1 MKPVKDM
8 MQAELAAF
16 VQVHLRKSGI
26 HVVLTGGAAVSIH
39 SKAKYVSL
47 DLDLVIIS
55 SVGIR
60 TLRKSMEQIGFS
72 GKGRHFRHPESKF
85 PVEFLPGPLAFGDEE
100 VAKIDEI
107 ELSTGMIKIISP
119 TDCVKDRLAHF
130 YHWGDRQCLQ
140 QAIMVA
146 ETRDVDMDD
155 IAAWSSKEGKAKEL
169 AEFKANMR

>member
-1 MKPVKDM
+1 MKSIQEM
-8 MQAELAAF
+8 TQAELGAF
-16 VQVHLRKSGI
+16 VQSHLRKIGI

-55 SVGIR
+55 SVRIR
-60 TLRKSMEQIGFS
+60 TLRKSMEEIGFS

-85 PVEFLPGPLAFGDEE
+85 PVEFPPGPLAFGDEE
-100 VAKIDEI
+100 VAKVDEI
-107 ELSTGMIKIISP
+107 ELSTGLLKIITP
-119 TDCVKDRLAHF
+119 TDCVKDRLSHF

-146 ETRDVDMDD
+146 ESHDVDMNE
-155 IAAWSSKEGKAKEL
+155 IAAWSSKEGNTKEFAK
-169 AEFKANMR
+169 FRANMQ